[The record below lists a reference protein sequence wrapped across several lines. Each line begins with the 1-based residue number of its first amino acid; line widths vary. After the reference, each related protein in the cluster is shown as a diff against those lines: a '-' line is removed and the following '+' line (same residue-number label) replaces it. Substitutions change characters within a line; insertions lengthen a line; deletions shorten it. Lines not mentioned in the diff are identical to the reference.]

1 MHDCF
6 IRVFYT
12 FVECASIRI
21 NLHLYTYAMIK
32 AFQNTVILLVAFDKN
47 LSKLKLKMFHLK
59 LKQIRT

>member
-6 IRVFYT
+6 ITMFYT

-32 AFQNTVILLVAFDKN
+32 AFQNTVILLVALDKTK
-47 LSKLKLKMFHLK
+47 SKDVLFKAE
-59 LKQIRT
+59 TNT